1 MSPVNVK
8 VQCLATL
15 FIPTG
20 IYAFKRI
27 NKIRMGI
34 MIYGLTFASWIA
46 QNLLIPFNNSS
57 MGLYGLVSLLNLGLG
72 IILPM
77 IFIYNW
83 SIEFNKKKKKE
94 SPII

>member
-1 MSPVNVK
+1 MSKVNVK
-8 VQCLATL
+8 LQCLATL

-20 IYAFKRI
+20 IYACKRI
-27 NKIRMGI
+27 NKTKMGI

-72 IILPM
+72 ISLPM
-77 IFIYNW
+77 ICIYNW
-83 SIEFNKKKKKE
+83 SVEFNKKIRKE
-94 SPII
+94 SAII